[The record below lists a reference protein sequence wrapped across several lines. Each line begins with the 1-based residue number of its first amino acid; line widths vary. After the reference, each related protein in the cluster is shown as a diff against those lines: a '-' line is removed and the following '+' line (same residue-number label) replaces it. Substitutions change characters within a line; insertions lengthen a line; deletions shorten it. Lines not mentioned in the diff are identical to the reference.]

1 MADSGQLEKFGMTDL
16 EVFHALD
23 RLNVRDVDYADL
35 YFESR
40 VSESVSMEEGIVKRA
55 SKSISQGVGVRATAG
70 EKTGFAYSDELT
82 KKDLE
87 IAADTARY
95 IANSPRGDR
104 SLPVPTQRRPTRD
117 LYPVERAK
125 AEVATADRVALLNA
139 IDAEARRY
147 DPRIKNVLASF
158 NTEYKV
164 VAVATSDGT
173 LIGDVQPLSR
183 LQVTCIAEENGN
195 RQVGSFGGGGRVG
208 FEFYQEENR

>member
-1 MADSGQLEKFGMTDL
+1 MADSGQLAKFGMTDL
-16 EVFHALD
+16 EVFQALD

-55 SKSISQGVGVRATAG
+55 AKSVSQGVGVRATAG

-82 KKDLE
+82 RKDLE

-95 IANSPRGDR
+95 IANSPKGDR

-147 DPRIKNVLASF
+147 DPRITNVLASF

-173 LIGDVQPLSR
+173 LIE
-183 LQVTCIAEENGN
+183 I
-195 RQVGSFGGGGRVG
+195 GRAHV
-208 FEFYQEENR
+208 

>member
-95 IANSPRGDR
+95 IANSPKGDR
-104 SLPVPTQRRPTRD
+104 SLPVPTNDGRRGISIPSNGRRPRW
-117 LYPVERAK
+117 
-125 AEVATADRVALLNA
+125 
-139 IDAEARRY
+139 RRRTEWRCSMRSM
-147 DPRIKNVLASF
+147 PRPGAMIRGSKMYWLPLIRNIKWSPWRHPMA
-158 NTEYKV
+158 
-164 VAVATSDGT
+164 
-173 LIGDVQPLSR
+173 P
-183 LQVTCIAEENGN
+183 
-195 RQVGSFGGGGRVG
+195 
-208 FEFYQEENR
+208 